1 MDYMMRLMAFWIV
14 LGVVSTAATFAGT
27 LKVENAWVFAVPPG
41 TSDTAAFMRLIN
53 PGTTS
58 VRLTGGATPAADRVE
73 PMITTQSEGR
83 TGMASVPAITI
94 PAGGEVVLKPGGD
107 HLMIYGLKSP
117 LRPGQTIT
125 LTLTIQPGE
134 LLTLKVPIL
143 KRAPK

>member
-1 MDYMMRLMAFWIV
+1 MMRQLALGVV
-14 LGVVSTAATFAGT
+14 LGVVSTAAAMAGA
-27 LKVENAWVFAVPPG
+27 LKVEDAWVFAVPPG

-53 PGTTS
+53 SGTTS
-58 VRLTGGATPAADRVE
+58 VRLTGGTTPAADRVE

-107 HLMIYGLKSP
+107 HLMIYGLKSS